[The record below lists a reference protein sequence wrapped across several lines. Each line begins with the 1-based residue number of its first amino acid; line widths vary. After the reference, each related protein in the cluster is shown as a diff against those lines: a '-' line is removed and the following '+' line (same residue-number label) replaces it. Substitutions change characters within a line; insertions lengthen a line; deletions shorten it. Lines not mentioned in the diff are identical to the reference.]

1 MASDE
6 IINCKFSSSFSMV
19 RGDVYFH
26 LKDVLSPDL
35 YKTTVFVQ
43 ITSLFGVYLTQNL
56 YPTIRSYMVKFEVI
70 PLRNLIVMLQNV
82 LMGQLTDQCA
92 HI

>member
-1 MASDE
+1 MLSEQKQWSCIDPARRHLY
-6 IINCKFSSSFSMV
+6 V
-19 RGDVYFH
+19 YVYFL

-92 HI
+92 QI

>member
-1 MASDE
+1 MFIRRED
-6 IINCKFSSSFSMV
+6 IFSTA
-19 RGDVYFH
+19 RGDVYFP
-26 LKDVLSPDL
+26 LKDVLSPYL
-35 YKTTVFVQ
+35 YKTTVIVQ
-43 ITSLFGVYLTQNL
+43 IISLFGVYLTQNL

-92 HI
+92 QI